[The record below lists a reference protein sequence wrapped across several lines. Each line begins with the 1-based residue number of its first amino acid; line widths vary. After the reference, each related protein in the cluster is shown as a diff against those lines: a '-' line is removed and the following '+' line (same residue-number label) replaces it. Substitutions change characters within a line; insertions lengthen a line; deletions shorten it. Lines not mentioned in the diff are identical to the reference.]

1 MASSDHVKNIAVVGV
16 SSLSTTFFHLM
27 NEKLIYIEAS
37 GLVGSEIV
45 KSLVEAGIF
54 NVTAL
59 SRQDS
64 SASFAPEVTVKRGD
78 YGSSEFLESAL
89 QGQDVL
95 IITLAVTT
103 SPQVQS
109 DLIKAAAKAGVPWIL
124 PNEYG
129 QDGDNP
135 ELAKAVAI
143 LAGKGKYRKE
153 IEELGRSSWIGIA
166 SNLWFDYV

>member
-1 MASSDHVKNIAVVGV
+1 M
-16 SSLSTTFFHLM
+16 
-27 NEKLIYIEAS
+27 
-37 GLVGSEIV
+37 
-45 KSLVEAGIF
+45 
-54 NVTAL
+54 TAL

-64 SASFAPEVTVKRGD
+64 TATFAPGVTVKKGD
-78 YGSSEFLESAL
+78 YTSSEFLESAL

-129 QDGDNP
+129 PDGANA
-135 ELAKAVAI
+135 ELGKAVSI
-143 LAGKGKYRKE
+143 VGGKAKYRDE
-153 IEELGRSSWIGIA
+153 IEALGRSSWIGIA
-166 SNLWFDYV
+166 CNLWFDFV